1 MQFDWVKYVKARYA
15 RAGVT
20 VPDDLPV
27 VVATPTYFQ
36 QLSVIISKF
45 NARYWTNGIILP
57 SL

>member
-27 VVATPTYFQ
+27 VVTTPTYFQ
-36 QLSVIISKF
+36 QLDTILSDFS
-45 NARYWTNGIILP
+45 ARYA
-57 SL
+57 